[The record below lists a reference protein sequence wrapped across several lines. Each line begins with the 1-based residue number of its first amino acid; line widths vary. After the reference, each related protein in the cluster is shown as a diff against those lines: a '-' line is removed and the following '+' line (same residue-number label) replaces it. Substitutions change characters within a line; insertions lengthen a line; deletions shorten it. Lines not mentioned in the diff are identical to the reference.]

1 MQATAHTRA
10 HLHQH
15 FPVPRDWFA
24 SRSFPARSFPDL
36 RALAA
41 RKRRRGLTVS
51 LILPTLNVADTLPQ
65 VLDEVAAVSRGD
77 TLLVDQ
83 VIVVDGA
90 STDATMDIARRAGA
104 EVYLQD
110 ALLPDFG
117 PALGKGDAMWRALA
131 RADGD
136 IIVFADT
143 DTRNFHRD
151 FVTATIGPLIVEPE
165 IRLSKAAFRRPFT
178 GDSQDIT
185 ADGGGRVTELTAKPL
200 FNVFFPELAGFAQP
214 LAGEFAGTRD
224 LLYSVP
230 FFTGYGVETGLLIDT
245 LRLAGLSAMAQVDVG
260 VRMNRHQSL
269 ADLGRMSYAV
279 LRTVL
284 HRAASPDLCL
294 DGCCEHDPVAGPV
307 SVYSHAVMTEDGF
320 RLTEYAEELV
330 ERPPLAELRAA

>member
-1 MQATAHTRA
+1 MQVTGHTARR
-10 HLHQH
+10 HQQ
-15 FPVPRDWFA
+15 FGVPRDWFA
-24 SRSFPARSFPDL
+24 SRSFPARSFEDV

-41 RKRRRGLTVS
+41 RKRRRSLTVS

-65 VLDEVAAVSRGD
+65 VLAEVATVRSGD

-90 STDATMDIARRAGA
+90 STDATTDIARRAGA

-110 ALLPDFG
+110 SLLADFG

-131 RADGD
+131 QAGGD

-151 FVTATIGPLIVEPE
+151 FVVATIGPLLAEPE

-178 GDSQDIT
+178 GDSQDVT

-245 LRLAGLSAMAQVDVG
+245 LRLVGLSAMAQVDVG

-269 ADLGRMSYAV
+269 GDLGRMSYAV

-284 HRAASPDLCL
+284 HRVGGVGRCL
-294 DGCCEHDPVAGPV
+294 DGCCDDPIAGAV
-307 SVYSHAVMTEDGF
+307 SVYSHAVMTGDGF

-330 ERPPLAELRAA
+330 ERPPMAELRAA

>member
-1 MQATAHTRA
+1 MQPNGHARPY
-10 HLHQH
+10 LDEHQA
-15 FPVPRDWFA
+15 VPRDWFET
-24 SRSFPARSFPDL
+24 RSFAARSFADL
-36 RALAA
+36 RALAE
-41 RKRRRGLTVS
+41 RKRRLGLTVS
-51 LILPTLNVADTLPQ
+51 LILPTLNVADTLPL
-65 VLDEVAAVSRGD
+65 VLTEVAAVSMGD
-77 TLLVDQ
+77 TVLVDQ

-90 STDATMDIARRAGA
+90 STDATVEIAHRAGA

-143 DTRNFHRD
+143 DTRNFHRS
-151 FVTATIGPLIVEPE
+151 FVTATLGPLVADPE

-178 GDSQDIT
+178 GGSEDVT

-200 FNVFFPELAGFAQP
+200 FNVFFPQLAGFAQP

-224 LLYSVP
+224 LLFSIP

-245 LRLAGLSAMAQVDVG
+245 LRLAGLYAMAQVDVG
-260 VRMNRHQSL
+260 VRVNRHQSL
-269 ADLGRMSYAV
+269 GDLGRMSYTV

-284 HRAASPDLCL
+284 RRAAGPESRH
-294 DGCCEHDPVAGPV
+294 DGWGQPGPVADA
-307 SVYSHAVMTEDGF
+307 VYSHAVMTADGF
-320 RLTEYAEELV
+320 RLTQYAEELV
-330 ERPPLAELRAA
+330 ERPPMAELVPAA

>member
-1 MQATAHTRA
+1 MQVTGYPRA
-10 HLHQH
+10 HRQPQLG
-15 FPVPRDWFA
+15 VPRDWFA
-24 SRSFPARSFPDL
+24 SRSFPAGSFADL
-36 RALAA
+36 RGLAA
-41 RKRRRGLTVS
+41 RKRRRSLTVS

-65 VLDEVAAVSRGD
+65 VLAEVAAISTGD

-90 STDATMDIARRAGA
+90 STDGTIDIARRAGA
-104 EVYLQD
+104 EVYPQD
-110 ALLPDFG
+110 SLLPDFG

-143 DTRNFHRD
+143 DSRNFQRD
-151 FVTATIGPLIVEPE
+151 FVAATIGPVLAEPE

-178 GDSQDIT
+178 GHSQDIT

-245 LRLAGLSAMAQVDVG
+245 LQLIGLSAMAQVDVG

-269 ADLGRMSYAV
+269 GDLGRMSYAV

-284 HRAASPDLCL
+284 HRAAGRDLCP
-294 DGCCEHDPVAGPV
+294 DGCENHDPVSSAL
-307 SVYSHAVMTEDGF
+307 SVYSHAVMTADGF

-330 ERPPLAELRAA
+330 ERPPMAELLGA

>member
-1 MQATAHTRA
+1 MQATGHVRPYSR
-10 HLHQH
+10 LYRD
-15 FPVPRDWFA
+15 VPGEWFA
-24 SRSFPARSFPDL
+24 RRSFPAQSFADL
-36 RALAA
+36 PALAT
-41 RKRRRGLTVS
+41 RKRQLGLTVS

-65 VLDEVAAVSRGD
+65 VLAEVAAVSAGNIA
-77 TLLVDQ
+77 LVDQ

-90 STDATMDIARRAGA
+90 STDATAEIALSAGA

-136 IIVFADT
+136 IIVYADT

-151 FVTATIGPLIVEPE
+151 FVAATLGPLIVEPE
-165 IRLSKAAFRRPFT
+165 ILMSKAAFRRPFT
-178 GDSQDIT
+178 GDAMDVT

-200 FNVFFPELAGFAQP
+200 FNVFFPQLAGFAQP
-214 LAGEFAGTRD
+214 LAGEFAATRE
-224 LLYSVP
+224 LLFSIP

-245 LRLAGLSAMAQVDVG
+245 LRLAGLYAMAQVDVG
-260 VRMNRHQSL
+260 ERVNRHQSL
-269 ADLGRMSYAV
+269 GDLGRMSYAV

-284 HRAASPDLCL
+284 RRVADQDARLGGSAGL
-294 DGCCEHDPVAGPV
+294 DMIADA
-307 SVYSHAVMTEDGF
+307 VYSHAVMTADGF

-330 ERPPLAELRAA
+330 ERPPMGELRAAA